1 MSCQISQFR
10 LGSHLTK
17 TIPSFRERK
26 FELLQKLLLEKEI
39 SLQLYLS
46 KREYVFIFKAKEKQF
61 EWNLFIIEVLPSLC
75 NNEEDALNFV
85 SNIALC
91 FPQVIVP
98 KDGKAIM
105 KEIQDEEGTELIFEC
120 QPVSFLEQ
128 TSWLSNLRAVSW
140 RDCLD
145 WLQRLG

>member
-1 MSCQISQFR
+1 M
-10 LGSHLTK
+10 
-17 TIPSFRERK
+17 
-26 FELLQKLLLEKEI
+26 
-39 SLQLYLS
+39 
-46 KREYVFIFKAKEKQF
+46 FIFKAKEKQF
-61 EWNLFIIEVLPSLC
+61 EWNFFIIEVLPSFC
-75 NNEEDALNFV
+75 NNEEDALDFV
-85 SNIALC
+85 RNIALC
-91 FPQVIVP
+91 FPQIILP
-98 KDGKAIM
+98 KDEIAIK